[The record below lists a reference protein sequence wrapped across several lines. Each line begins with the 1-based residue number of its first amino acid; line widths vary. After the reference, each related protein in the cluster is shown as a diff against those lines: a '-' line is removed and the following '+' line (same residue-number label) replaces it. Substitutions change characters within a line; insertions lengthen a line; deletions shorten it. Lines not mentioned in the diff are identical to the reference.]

1 MYELEGHT
9 AEVADQIDALPRR
22 AWNDYEA
29 AVIFVLRHPFDG
41 QLIDDRPPGETPRF
55 RFFGLG
61 RGQIVYDVNR
71 YTNRIELS
79 AVTYLGLAGRRLL

>member
-1 MYELEGHT
+1 MYELEEHRP
-9 AEVADQIDALPRR
+9 AVAAQIDAIPRR

-29 AVIFVLRHPFDG
+29 AVVFVLRHPFDG
-41 QLIDDRPPGETPRF
+41 QLADDRVPGNTPRF

-71 YTNRIELS
+71 DTNRIELS
-79 AVTYLGLAGRRLL
+79 AVTYLGLAGRRPL